1 MSNKEEHS
9 TGQGASPEQ
18 PGEKQAAPAGGQ
30 LNFEEIPGIAIK
42 VVTDPVGFY
51 KGMSKSGGFIEPLIF
66 IVAMAL
72 IGGVLSAVLSMAGFG
87 MAGAMAGGLMAI
99 ILVPIFVVIFGF
111 IGAAIAFGI
120 WKMMGSQENFETA
133 FRCVAYTAAIAP
145 ITAVLSLIPYLGS
158 LASALWPMAL
168 LAIASIH
175 VHRRSVQASWAV
187 FGTIGVIFA
196 LTSVS
201 NEHASRNLMS
211 GMDDL
216 REIIERQQQ

>member
-1 MSNKEEHS
+1 
-9 TGQGASPEQ
+9 
-18 PGEKQAAPAGGQ
+18 
-30 LNFEEIPGIAIK
+30 
-42 VVTDPVGFY
+42 
-51 KGMSKSGGFIEPLIF
+51 
-66 IVAMAL
+66 
-72 IGGVLSAVLSMAGFG
+72 LSAVLSMVGFG
-87 MAGAMAGGLMAI
+87 MAGAMAGGLLAI

-120 WKMMGSQENFETA
+120 WRMMGSQENFETA
-133 FRCVAYTAAIAP
+133 FRCVAYTSAIAP
-145 ITAVLSLIPYLGS
+145 ITAVLNLIPYLGS
-158 LASALWPMAL
+158 LTSALWPMAL

-187 FGTIGVIFA
+187 FGAIGVFLA

-201 NEHASRNLMS
+201 GEHASRNLMS